1 MLTAGCALVFAC
13 LMTIIGLVV
22 LFTLRPSWRRRG
34 ALLRFGIVGALSATA
49 SSLLYLVHTQTG
61 DPASLVISDIAM
73 VLGPGLVFAGLGS
86 LSGGVLAR
94 GGIAVSLAAVVGVVS
109 AAIGLPVSL
118 AVKVLV
124 MAVICG
130 LTSVAARH
138 PAIAARRGSWL
149 LAATMAVYALFSVC
163 RAGVGLTLGWDSALY
178 RLGFSLVP
186 TTIAGAVLVL
196 LSGAALLM
204 ILSDRS
210 AALAALAGQ
219 RSRGAAD
226 DDRGPAWMVTL
237 GSYEIVRTALGA
249 ARADRMREDL
259 IAAART
265 LDPGA
270 VVEPTGAGARL
281 RSPSEQRVIERAL
294 RARLVAAGWS
304 PGEVGLVSVEV
315 AVVDGVGA

>member
-73 VLGPGLVFAGLGS
+73 VLGPGLIFAGLGS
-86 LSGGVLAR
+86 LGGGVLAR

-118 AVKVLV
+118 AVKVLI

-149 LAATMAVYALFSVC
+149 LAATMAAYALFSVC

-178 RLGFSLVP
+178 RLGFSVVP

-210 AALAALAGQ
+210 AALAAQ
-219 RSRGAAD
+219 RSRGASG
-226 DDRGPAWMVTL
+226 DDRGPAWTVTL

-270 VVEPTGAGARL
+270 VVEPAGAGARL
-281 RSPSEQRVIERAL
+281 HSPSEQRVIERAL